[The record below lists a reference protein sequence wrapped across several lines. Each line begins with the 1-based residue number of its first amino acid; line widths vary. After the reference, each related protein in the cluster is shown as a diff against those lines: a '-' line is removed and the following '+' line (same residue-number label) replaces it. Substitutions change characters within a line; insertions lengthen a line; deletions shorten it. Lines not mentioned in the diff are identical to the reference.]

1 MMSSKGH
8 DMEMEEKTGLKFQ
21 GPLTGLDLVSWLTV
35 ISSVVK
41 KHMKVTE

>member
-1 MMSSKGH
+1 MTWRWRRRLS
-8 DMEMEEKTGLKFQ
+8 GLKFQ